1 MKKPLAIL
9 IEPGPIGI
17 IIPLLIGATFWLSG
31 YFISPSSDWGT
42 PKMTPFTQWF
52 SDLIPLHSLLSHGL
66 GFLFTILIGLILVQ
80 LNETFSFIRTRTVLP
95 FFFFI
100 LLMGSNVNV
109 HEFSFGQISCLF
121 LLIALWQLFSI
132 YQEKSPVKQT
142 FNIGFF
148 LALGSFFTI
157 ELVFFLPIFWVGM
170 MRLNSFRFRTFLSS
184 IIGFLSPFLLFLG
197 IAYLQSDVVNYIN
210 LFVAQFNF
218 ELNFFNYNFIFI
230 LYLGTLT
237 GCALFAILNLVN
249 KSFSDKIKVSRMLG
263 FISMSFI
270 FSLLLFIFFSDK
282 SSVVFTF
289 AAIFGSILYAH
300 YFSLHYNLFIRVLFW
315 IQLSI
320 SLLYYLYSIFF
331 S

>member
-9 IEPGPIGI
+9 IEPGPAGI
-17 IIPLLIGATFWLSG
+17 IIPLLIGGVFWLTG
-31 YFISPSSDWGT
+31 YFISPEPDWSA
-42 PKMTPFTQWF
+42 PKITPFTEWVNTI
-52 SDLIPLHSLLSHGL
+52 IPVHSALSHSL

-80 LNETFSFIRTRTVLP
+80 FNETFSFIRTRTLLP
-95 FFFFI
+95 LFFFI
-100 LLMGSNVNV
+100 LLMGSNINV
-109 HEFSFGQISCLF
+109 HEFSFGQISCFF
-121 LLIALWQLFSI
+121 LLLALWQLFSI

-148 LALGSFFTI
+148 LSLGSFFTI
-157 ELVFFLPIFWVGM
+157 ELVFFLPIFWLGM

-197 IAYLQSDVVNYIN
+197 VAYLQSDVVNYIK
-210 LFVAQFNF
+210 LFVEQFNF

-230 LYLGTLT
+230 LYLGTLIV
-237 GCALFAILNLVN
+237 CALFAILNLVN
-249 KSFSDKIKVSRMLG
+249 KSFSDKIKVSRILG

-270 FSLLLFIFFSDK
+270 FCLLLFLFFSDK
-282 SSVVFTF
+282 SSIVFTF